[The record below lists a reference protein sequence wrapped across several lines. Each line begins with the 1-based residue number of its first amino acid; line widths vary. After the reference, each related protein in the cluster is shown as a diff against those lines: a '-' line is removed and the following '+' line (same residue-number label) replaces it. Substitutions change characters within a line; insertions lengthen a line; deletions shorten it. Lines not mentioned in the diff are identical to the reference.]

1 MAGLDFSERVIK
13 LSEQAMKMAEPAFA
27 AIDAN
32 AGINTAKV
40 LAAFQKHRVA
50 EPLFAGT
57 TGYGYDDRGR
67 EVLEDIFADVF
78 GGEAGLVRMNF
89 VNGTHAIGT
98 ALFSLLGPGDTL
110 LSITGAPYDT
120 LQTVVGLRGNVCGSL
135 TYYGIKYRQVELTPE
150 GKFDIPAIKAAAPG
164 AKSVFIQRSRGY
176 TGREAFTIEEIEE
189 ACRAVREVNES
200 AAIIADNCYGEFVET
215 KEPLQVGADLIAGS
229 LIKNPGGGLAHGGGY
244 VVGRKDLVD
253 SAAERLTMP
262 GIGGEC
268 GATHDFMRTLYQGFF
283 LAPHTV
289 AQALK
294 TAVFAAA
301 MMELLGY
308 ETSPGALSRRSDII
322 QRITFNDPQALI
334 RFCRGIQA
342 GSPVDSFVTPEP
354 WQMPGYDCPVI
365 MAAGA
370 FVQGSSIEL
379 SADGPMRPPYS
390 AYLQGSLTFEAGKL
404 GIMFAAEELLRE

>member
-1 MAGLDFSERVIK
+1 MASFEFSDKVLKI
-13 LSEQAMKMAEPAFA
+13 SEQAMEMARPAFS

-32 AGINTAKV
+32 AEANTAKV

-110 LSITGAPYDT
+110 LSISGAPYDT

-135 TYYGIKYRQVELTPE
+135 TYYGVNYEQVELTAE
-150 GKFDIPAIKAAAPG
+150 GKIDIPAVKQKAG
-164 AKSVFIQRSRGY
+164 KAKSVFIQRSRGY
-176 TGREAFTIEEIEE
+176 TNREAFTVDEIEE
-189 ACRAVREVNES
+189 ACRAVREVNKS
-200 AAIIADNCYGEFVET
+200 AAIIVDNCYGEFVDIR
-215 KEPLQVGADLIAGS
+215 EPLQAGADLMAGS
-229 LIKNPGGGLAHGGGY
+229 LIKNPGGGIARGGGY
-244 VVGRKDLVD
+244 VVGRKDLVE

-294 TAVFAAA
+294 TAVFSAAV
-301 MMELLGY
+301 MELLGY

-322 QRITFNDPQALI
+322 QRITFGKPEALI
-334 RFCRGIQA
+334 KFCKGIQS
-342 GSPVDSFVTPEP
+342 GSPVDSFVSPEP
-354 WQMPGYDCPVI
+354 WEMPGYDCPVI

-390 AYLQGSLTFEAGKL
+390 AYLQGALTFESGKL
-404 GIMFAAEELLRE
+404 GIMLAAEELLRD